1 MTEEKTL
8 TLGSFIGTALEE
20 SFVDFDLTEIQQ
32 VLIKL
37 QSVDSIDLAHAEL
50 LQQQALRGADILTEY
65 LGKIVKTVS
74 YLEARVNNVK
84 NKVSLAYQAPDG
96 SRTTVEMK
104 KWAGEASPEVE
115 EIQIKL
121 AKAKGSKIVL
131 ERKYEILVKA
141 HHHYKEIATGM
152 RKGILGYSSSNSTVE
167 KSGWD

>member
-1 MTEEKTL
+1 MTQDNSIKLVAFVGNE
-8 TLGSFIGTALEE
+8 LEE
-20 SFVDFDLTEIQQ
+20 EFSDFDLTEIQQ
-32 VLIKL
+32 VLSKL
-37 QSVDSIDLAHAEL
+37 QLVDSIDLAHAEM

-74 YLEARVNNVK
+74 YLEARSNSIK
-84 NKVSLAYQAPDG
+84 NKISLGYQDPNG
-96 SRTTVEMK
+96 NRTTVEMK

-121 AKAKGSKIVL
+121 AKAKGSKVVL

-141 HHHYKEIATGM
+141 HHHYKEIAAGM
-152 RKGILGYSSSNSTVE
+152 RKGILGYTNNSTTE